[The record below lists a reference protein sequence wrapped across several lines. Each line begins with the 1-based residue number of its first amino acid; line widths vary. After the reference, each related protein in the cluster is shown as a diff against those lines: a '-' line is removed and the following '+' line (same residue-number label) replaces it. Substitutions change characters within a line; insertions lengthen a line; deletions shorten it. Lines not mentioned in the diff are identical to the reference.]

1 MGSYFCRAGLLFGAK
16 EYGGLGGGT
25 SFSNCLWFVEF
36 MLQNQTWSFTVGGRV
51 AVLPDPPAH
60 GDSEVKVISYSE
72 NCCKGSGFLV
82 SVGSFFRMKCPK
94 IFVWVLREPTSDWWG
109 GCYPLLIESERRRSG
124 AVGLHCSLVLCQ
136 GQQALL
142 QYV

>member
-1 MGSYFCRAGLLFGAK
+1 M
-16 EYGGLGGGT
+16 
-25 SFSNCLWFVEF
+25 
-36 MLQNQTWSFTVGGRV
+36 
-51 AVLPDPPAH
+51 LPDPPAH

-82 SVGSFFRMKCPK
+82 SAGSFFRMKCPK